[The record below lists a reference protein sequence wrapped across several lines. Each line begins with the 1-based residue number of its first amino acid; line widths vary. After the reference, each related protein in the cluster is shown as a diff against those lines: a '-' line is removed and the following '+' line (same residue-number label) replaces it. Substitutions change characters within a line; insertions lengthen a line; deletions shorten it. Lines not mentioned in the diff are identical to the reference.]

1 MPDGAAAYAARV
13 VDGVGLSSS
22 APQGGSRSCCAAAAE
37 PVSGTIRRS
46 DASPRRPWRP
56 FRRRL
61 SCSRRRG
68 SARSSAESTSA
79 RIACERRC
87 ATCLARSRR
96 RWPPGRQGLTAPRRS
111 RVCRTWSAAARSGV
125 SASAG
130 RPRRRRARS
139 LRRWIGLRRGRA
151 TFGSS
156 GNGRASADRPS
167 SCSALVDRQRP
178 GGPGAS
184 ARVPRNPQR
193 TPRLARSLCFWWGAR
208 RCEMLGVADS
218 TRSMSSRYSAAVKVI
233 PGASAASSRLA
244 GAGRQCAV
252 GSAM

>member
-184 ARVPRNPQR
+184 GREPPLRRRPLHRKQPSRRCRPASCSSSDAARAPSTLTLCGRRTRARSASFTRNPR
-193 TPRLARSLCFWWGAR
+193 IVCR
-208 RCEMLGVADS
+208 D
-218 TRSMSSRYSAAVKVI
+218 
-233 PGASAASSRLA
+233 PGH
-244 GAGRQCAV
+244 V
-252 GSAM
+252 